1 MARQYSSRVSP
12 KGQITLP
19 ADVRK
24 ELGIKPKDSVSIE
37 VERGVLRIKPKPKLR
52 DFYQIS
58 PALEPERDWQE
69 IERVAHEDHAE
80 GAAKEGL
87 T

>member
-24 ELGIKPKDSVSIE
+24 ELGIKPRDSVSIE
-37 VERGVLRIKPKPKLR
+37 VGRGVLRIKPKARLR
-52 DFYQIS
+52 DFHQIS
-58 PALEPERDWQE
+58 PALEPERSWQE
-69 IERVAHEDHAE
+69 IERVAHEDHADR
-80 GAAKEGL
+80 AARRR
-87 T
+87 